1 MELKYP
7 WVLYAALGLI
17 AFALML
23 GIIIGLARHRR
34 ERAGEGVAV
43 ARAERIRS
51 LPAFKTA
58 INKRMLGLASV
69 LTLGIIALMLAG
81 VVAAR
86 PQSLKTVDQVAS
98 HRDIVLCLD
107 VSGSMI
113 WTNEQVLKT
122 FVDLAKEFEGE
133 RLGLTIWNSNAVQVF
148 PLTSDY
154 EFIEEQLTKAYQG
167 DHYEETAGT
176 YLPTSTGSSLI
187 GDGLASCVLS
197 FDHPDKDRSRSI
209 ILSTDNQ
216 LAGDPIVSLQ
226 EAADMA
232 SEKDV
237 RVFAV
242 TPDALHWQ
250 ESQEMG
256 LAAQSTGGA
265 IYELTNSQT
274 VTQIAADVR
283 KEAVAELRGK
293 PQTVSTDVPGPWIVA
308 LLLAT
313 GAFIIV
319 LERVK
324 P

>member
-1 MELKYP
+1 MEVKYP
-7 WVLYAALGLI
+7 WVIYAALGLLALALLVGI
-17 AFALML
+17 AL
-23 GIIIGLARHRR
+23 GWARRR
-34 ERAGEGVAV
+34 HDRAGDGVAV
-43 ARAERIRS
+43 ARAERIRT

-58 INKRMLGLASV
+58 VNKRMLGLASV
-69 LTLGIIALMLAG
+69 LTLGIVALMLAG

-154 EFIEEQLTKAYQG
+154 SFIEEQLTLAWKG
-167 DHYEETAGT
+167 DHYEQTAGT
-176 YLPTSTGSSLI
+176 YLPTSGGSSLI

-209 ILSTDNQ
+209 IFSTDNQ
-216 LAGDPIVSLQ
+216 LAGIPIVSLQ

-232 SEKDV
+232 TEKDV
-237 RVFAV
+237 RVFAL

-250 ESQEMG
+250 ESQELG
-256 LAAQSTGGA
+256 AAAQSTGGQ
-265 IYELTNSQT
+265 IYELTSNRT
-274 VTQIAADVR
+274 VGQIAADVR